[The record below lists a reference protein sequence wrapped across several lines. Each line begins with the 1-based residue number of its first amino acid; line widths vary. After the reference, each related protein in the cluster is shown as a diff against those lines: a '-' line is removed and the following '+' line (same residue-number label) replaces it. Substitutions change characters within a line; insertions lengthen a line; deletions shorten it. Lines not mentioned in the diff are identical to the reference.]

1 MLNKDTGFILD
12 GSCTCKAS
20 AMGRCSHVSSL
31 LFAIEDYL
39 INNGNMPTSCTSQPC
54 KWNKGASLK
63 TSSEVMLKQYSYK
76 RDVSIIKEFFPI
88 ADRTN
93 AKESVNCLLRICEAM
108 PIPTMWNLILQYQYE
123 DYQISTQR
131 EAILTENVLKL
142 KKSLLFNMTSV
153 GEIPG
158 TSQLNNPI

>member
-76 RDVSIIKEFFPI
+76 RDVSIIKEFSP
-88 ADRTN
+88 
-93 AKESVNCLLRICEAM
+93 LLIGPMRRNQLTVFYVYVKQC
-108 PIPTMWNLILQYQYE
+108 QYPQCG
-123 DYQISTQR
+123 I
-131 EAILTENVLKL
+131 
-142 KKSLLFNMTSV
+142 
-153 GEIPG
+153 
-158 TSQLNNPI
+158 